1 MPALLPLSATLIRF
15 EYMTQLTDT
24 FNQHFRQCPVIAILR
39 GITPDEIIPVGRA
52 LIACGI
58 NIIEIPLNSPEPFES
73 IRRLS
78 ADARDQAIIGAGTVL
93 SVADVD
99 AVRRAGGQLVVSPN
113 TDAAVVAATVAAGM
127 ISVPGY
133 FSPTEAFAAIQAG
146 AHAIKLFPAEAAS
159 PSVLK
164 AQRAVLPP
172 NLPIFIVGGV
182 QADDAAKWMSA
193 GASGFGLGGALY
205 RPGQS
210 AEDVRRAAKQFLAA
224 LAGQSP
230 A

>member
-1 MPALLPLSATLIRF
+1 
-15 EYMTQLTDT
+15 MTELTSI
-24 FNQHFRQCPVIAILR
+24 FRRHLNTCPVIAILR
-39 GITPDEIIPVGRA
+39 GITPEEIIPVGRA

-58 NIIEIPLNSPEPFES
+58 KIIEIPLNSPAPFES

-78 ADARDQAIIGAGTVL
+78 ADAHSQAIIGAGTVL
-93 SVADVD
+93 NVADVD
-99 AVRRAGGQLVVSPN
+99 AVKAAGGELVVSPN
-113 TDAAVVAATVAAGM
+113 TNAAVIAATVAVGM

-133 FSPTEAFAAIQAG
+133 FTPTEAFAAIDAG

-164 AQRAVLPP
+164 AQRAVLPGDFP
-172 NLPIFIVGGV
+172 VFIVGGV
-182 QADDAAKWMSA
+182 HGGDAAKWLSA

-210 AEDVRRAAKQFLAA
+210 ADDVHRAAKQFLAA
-224 LAGQSP
+224 LPGQNH

>member
-1 MPALLPLSATLIRF
+1 
-15 EYMTQLTDT
+15 MTQITNT
-24 FNQHFRQCPVIAILR
+24 FRQHFRKCPVIAILR
-39 GITPDEIIPVGRA
+39 GITPEEIIPVGRA

-58 NIIEIPLNSPEPFES
+58 SIIEIPLNSPEPLES

-99 AVRRAGGQLVVSPN
+99 AVQASGGQLVVSPN
-113 TDAAVVAATVAAGM
+113 SDAAVIAATVAAGM

-133 FSPTEAFAAIQAG
+133 FTPSEAFVAIQAG

-159 PSVLK
+159 PAVLK
-164 AQRAVLPP
+164 AQKAVLPADF
-172 NLPIFIVGGV
+172 PIFIVGGV

-210 AEDVRRAAKQFLAA
+210 AEDVHRAAKQFLAA

>member
-1 MPALLPLSATLIRF
+1 
-15 EYMTQLTDT
+15 MTQLTDT
-24 FNQHFRQCPVIAILR
+24 FTQHFRQCPVIAILR

-99 AVRRAGGQLVVSPN
+99 AVKAVGGQLVVSPN
-113 TDAAVVAATVAAGM
+113 TDAAVIAATVAAGM

-133 FSPTEAFAAIQAG
+133 FTPTEAFAAVHAG

-172 NLPIFIVGGV
+172 TLPIFIVGGV
-182 QADDAAKWMSA
+182 QAVDVAKWISA

-210 AEDVRRAAKQFLAA
+210 AQDVHHAAAKFLAA
-224 LAGQSP
+224 LAGQTP

>member
-1 MPALLPLSATLIRF
+1 
-15 EYMTQLTDT
+15 MTELTET
-24 FNQHFRQCPVIAILR
+24 FRRHLHQCPVIAILR
-39 GITPDEIIPVGRA
+39 GITPEEIIPVGRA

-58 NIIEIPLNSPEPFES
+58 NIIEIPLNSPAPFES

-78 ADARDQAIIGAGTVL
+78 ADAHGQAIIGAGTVL
-93 SVADVD
+93 NVADVD
-99 AVRRAGGQLVVSPN
+99 AVKAAGGQLIVSPN
-113 TDAAVVAATVAAGM
+113 TNAAVITATVAAGM

-133 FSPTEAFAAIQAG
+133 FTPTEAFVAIDAG

-164 AQRAVLPP
+164 AQRAILPAAF
-172 NLPIFIVGGV
+172 PILIVGGV
-182 QADDAAKWMSA
+182 HAADAAKWRSA

-210 AEDVRRAAKQFLAA
+210 ADDVQRAASVFVAA
-224 LAGQSP
+224 MPGQIR